1 MAIAIST
8 RRIQEEPMTD
18 QTQNRLSPGLKLALE
33 LGPLLIYFLITFKV
47 HERFGFDWGEE
58 VYRPAVIW
66 LIISTPIQVA
76 LFCGGASEKVPW
88 SALITAI
95 FLVGFGLVSLAL
107 GDDRWIKAKPSIVY
121 LFFAGALATGLMTRR
136 PLLKVCFGQPN

>member
-8 RRIQEEPMTD
+8 RRIQERTYDRPNPKPAE
-18 QTQNRLSPGLKLALE
+18 PGLKLALE

-76 LFCGGASEKVPW
+76 FCGGASEK
-88 SALITAI
+88 
-95 FLVGFGLVSLAL
+95 FLGLH
-107 GDDRWIKAKPSIVY
+107 
-121 LFFAGALATGLMTRR
+121 
-136 PLLKVCFGQPN
+136 